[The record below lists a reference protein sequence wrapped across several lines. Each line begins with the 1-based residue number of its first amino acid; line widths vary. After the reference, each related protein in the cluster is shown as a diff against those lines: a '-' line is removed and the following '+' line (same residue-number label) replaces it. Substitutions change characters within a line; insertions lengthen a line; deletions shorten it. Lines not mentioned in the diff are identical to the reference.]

1 MDFLLDALGEIAA
14 AIFDSVAHLLNLDV
28 DIVFVDTTSTYWEV
42 DGADELAD
50 LQPEPEV
57 DDGACKPVEDGARR
71 FGKSKDHRDDLPQVV
86 IAMAVTRDG
95 IPVRCWTFP
104 GSESDQRI
112 IRTVKDD
119 LGSWNLHRL
128 VWVADAG
135 FASAANRAYLT
146 RGGGH
151 YIHAEKLR
159 HTNAEAAAALARPG
173 RYHDVADNL
182 RVKEVAGR
190 TRVAAISDGVR
201 ARTVRGVPQ
210 PRRRRPRRSRPP
222 TAHRAPAGPDRRLRH
237 LDRRRKR
244 DELVGS
250 LKQQA
255 RAAPA
260 VCGAPRP
267 GCCASTAPPPSAKPT
282 TTASGCCAPPTSR

>member
-1 MDFLLDALGEIAA
+1 
-14 AIFDSVAHLLNLDV
+14 
-28 DIVFVDTTSTYWEV
+28 
-42 DGADELAD
+42 
-50 LQPEPEV
+50 
-57 DDGACKPVEDGARR
+57 
-71 FGKSKDHRDDLPQVV
+71 
-86 IAMAVTRDG
+86 MAVTRDG

-119 LGSWNLHRL
+119 LGSWNLRRL
-128 VWVADAG
+128 VWVADPG

-159 HTNAEAAAALARPG
+159 HTNTEAAAALARPG

-182 RVKEVAGR
+182 RVKEI
-190 TRVAAISDGVR
+190 RVAPGGGDDEGARAERFVVCHNPDAADRDAAVRERLIAHLQGLIDGSD
-201 ARTVRGVPQ
+201 AWPK
-210 PRRRRPRRSRPP
+210 
-222 TAHRAPAGPDRRLRH
+222 
-237 LDRRRKR
+237 RKR

-250 LKQQA
+250 LRDKPGLRRLPAPHQG
-255 RAAPA
+255 RAAA
-260 VCGAPRP
+260 HRPRRRRN
-267 GCCASTAPPPSAKPT
+267 AKPT